1 MQSLLKFELFVQP
14 GNDCRIKNAFQILL
28 CQRRTLDVLFCAY
41 FASHLLSL
49 LSCDRTEILTA
60 QTGDLVEVAA
70 SVDLCAD
77 ENYRS
82 LSFVVLE
89 FHQPIVPDSGKCSRV
104 ADIKAKQKHFRVRV
118 AESSEESEFGLS
130 SSVDELDRSLPSID
144 SKSNC
149 VVIVDGR
156 LVFRRVVV
164 VTVRNEHIR
173 FASSLVAD
181 HDDIHL
187 LQIIG

>member
-14 GNDCRIKNAFQILL
+14 GYDRGIKNAFEVLL
-28 CQRRTLDVLFCAY
+28 CKRRALDVLLCSY
-41 FASHLLSL
+41 FARHLLAL
-49 LSCDRTEILTA
+49 LSCDGTQILTA
-60 QTGDLVEVAA
+60 QTSDFVKVAA
-70 SVDLCAD
+70 SVDLRAD

-82 LSFVVLE
+82 LSFVVFE
-89 FHQPIVPDSGKCSRV
+89 FHQPIVPDSGKCSRI
-104 ADIKAKQKHFRVRV
+104 ANIKAEQKHLRIWV
-118 AESSEESEFGLS
+118 AESSEESEFGLA
-130 SSVDELDRSLPSID
+130 SSVDELDRSLPPVD

-149 VVIVDGR
+149 VVIVDSR

-164 VTVRNEHIR
+164 VTVRNEHVR
-173 FASSLVAD
+173 LAGSLVAD